1 MAQRISRAGIRR
13 SNRIPTFALA
23 SLAALLLAGALTPHR
38 AALAATGPA
47 PATSATA
54 LNPAAGETVLLNAL
68 DAELKRAMSSLG
80 SDGAAGAQQPR
91 PYFLSYDVSEA
102 RIVDITAEYGAI
114 TNSRESPIRLVDV
127 QVRLGSP
134 AEDNTHG
141 DLRNSALTSI
151 DRKSTRLNSSHLG
164 ISYA

>member
-23 SLAALLLAGALTPHR
+23 SLAALLLAGMLAPHR

-54 LNPAAGETVLLNAL
+54 LNPAAGEAVLLNAL

-80 SDGAAGAQQPR
+80 SDGAAGAQQPK
-91 PYFLSYDVSEA
+91 PYFLSYDV
-102 RIVDITAEYGAI
+102 
-114 TNSRESPIRLVDV
+114 
-127 QVRLGSP
+127 
-134 AEDNTHG
+134 
-141 DLRNSALTSI
+141 

-164 ISYA
+164 TS